1 MILWQWINQSYNAV
15 FNYSNRNTS
24 TESNNM
30 DILKAYCS
38 ATVVSVGVALAG
50 NKLVAKMG
58 GGGLLGKVVLSPLHY
73 RVVHS
78 VVRCGVRWRCERVP
92 DALQGDAHGHHGDGQ
107 GRQRAGR
114 EQEGGHEGGE
124 PDGADARDSA
134 HSWLLHRLPVTRS
147 AAAASLHHRRTEG
160 DSLRAFRQVGQHHH
174 PVRCAIT
181 SFPNS

>member
-58 GGGLLGKVVLSPLHY
+58 GGGLLGKVVLFPSSL
-73 RVVHS
+73 S
-78 VVRCGVRWRCERVP
+78 
-92 DALQGDAHGHHGDGQ
+92 
-107 GRQRAGR
+107 
-114 EQEGGHEGGE
+114 
-124 PDGADARDSA
+124 
-134 HSWLLHRLPVTRS
+134 RS
-147 AAAASLHHRRTEG
+147 AFRGSPWRALALRT
-160 DSLRAFRQVGQHHH
+160 
-174 PVRCAIT
+174 CT
-181 SFPNS
+181 